1 MMFKQQMGIL
11 DWFVKDHVTLK
22 SNDYENSDFDLN
34 LWSQEYKLHLK
45 IEYNRKQLQFSTSQC
60 YCFTLF

>member
-1 MMFKQQMGIL
+1 MMFKQQMGKL

-22 SNDYENSDFDLN
+22 TGVMIMKIRFWS

-45 IEYNRKQLQFSTSQC
+45 IEYNRKQLPI
-60 YCFTLF
+60 